1 MDLFIAV
8 KVKKEDDA
16 LALPPPSKGYKY
28 MAGKFKKVH
37 LILSYYMHFVQ
48 AIELLDKVIP

>member
-16 LALPPPSKGYKY
+16 LALPPPAKGY

-37 LILSYYMHFVQ
+37 LLLSYYMHFVQ

>member
-16 LALPPPSKGYKY
+16 LALPPPAKGYI
-28 MAGKFKKVH
+28 AEKFKKVH
-37 LILSYYMHFVQ
+37 LLLSYYMHFVQ

>member
-16 LALPPPSKGYKY
+16 LALPPPAKGY
-28 MAGKFKKVH
+28 MAEKFKKVH
-37 LILSYYMHFVQ
+37 LILSYYMHLCKQ
-48 AIELLDKVIP
+48 LNYWIR

>member
-8 KVKKEDDA
+8 KVKKEDDDD
-16 LALPPPSKGYKY
+16 LPPPAKGY

-37 LILSYYMHFVQ
+37 LIVT
-48 AIELLDKVIP
+48 LLLHAFCASN